1 MLFPMSRLLL
11 NHLSLFGRGTND
23 GDMHVINPKTSRFK
37 SRLLFSMVA
46 EALLD
51 PSFPCIA
58 CPIFHEVDIPRDE
71 GA

>member
-1 MLFPMSRLLL
+1 MLFSMSRLLL
-11 NHLSLFGRGTND
+11 NHLSLFGHGTND
-23 GDMHVINPKTSRFK
+23 GDMHVINPKTSRFE

-51 PSFPCIA
+51 PSSPCIV
-58 CPIFHEVDIPRDE
+58 CSIFPEVDIPRDK